1 MIPIIFL
8 AGSTRL
14 RSSADALLS
23 GFTFS
28 RHTHNSMGTFNRLS
42 DVRPIVLDSNNRRN
56 NLRKKL
62 KFKCKKFLLYE
73 ESKIAGRPGREIQTT
88 GRGGAPKF
96 LKNWLP
102 FACSPYDPDHIS
114 CRIDPSAVLRGRST
128 QWFHFLSPHS

>member
-1 MIPIIFL
+1 MCKIIIEIFL
-8 AGSTRL
+8 
-14 RSSADALLS
+14 
-23 GFTFS
+23 
-28 RHTHNSMGTFNRLS
+28 
-42 DVRPIVLDSNNRRN
+42 
-56 NLRKKL
+56 
-62 KFKCKKFLLYE
+62 LLYE

-114 CRIDPSAVLRGRST
+114 CRIDPAAVLRGRST

>member
-1 MIPIIFL
+1 M
-8 AGSTRL
+8 
-14 RSSADALLS
+14 
-23 GFTFS
+23 
-28 RHTHNSMGTFNRLS
+28 
-42 DVRPIVLDSNNRRN
+42 NNF
-56 NLRKKL
+56 KL
-62 KFKCKKFLLYE
+62 ECVNDNKISKCKIRNGLLYE

-114 CRIDPSAVLRGRST
+114 CRIDPAAVLRGRST

>member
-1 MIPIIFL
+1 MN
-8 AGSTRL
+8 G
-14 RSSADALLS
+14 
-23 GFTFS
+23 
-28 RHTHNSMGTFNRLS
+28 
-42 DVRPIVLDSNNRRN
+42 
-56 NLRKKL
+56 
-62 KFKCKKFLLYE
+62 KFKLDKSKNENKKVRNYLLLYE

>member
-1 MIPIIFL
+1 MYLIKENKI
-8 AGSTRL
+8 R
-14 RSSADALLS
+14 D
-23 GFTFS
+23 
-28 RHTHNSMGTFNRLS
+28 
-42 DVRPIVLDSNNRRN
+42 
-56 NLRKKL
+56 KL
-62 KFKCKKFLLYE
+62 VLLYE